1 MSALPAVF
9 GRPVSF
15 PLRRTKM
22 SKPIMRLLLSTAAI
36 GLSLSVPASAADID
50 AEAVFKENDC
60 HKCHH
65 ATKAKKGPALAKT
78 AAKYREK
85 KLDEKEAIKHMTAG
99 KKVKLDDGTEE
110 DHKIIDTKDVQVQTA
125 VAKWILNH

>member
-1 MSALPAVF
+1 
-9 GRPVSF
+9 
-15 PLRRTKM
+15 M
-22 SKPIMRLLLSTAAI
+22 SKRLLSLLAAAV
-36 GLSLSVPASAADID
+36 GLSLSATAFAAEID

-65 ATKAKKGPALAKT
+65 ATKAKKGPALAKI
-78 AAKYREK
+78 AAKYKEK

-110 DHKIIDTKDVQVQTA
+110 DHKVIDTKEVQVQMA
-125 VAKWILNH
+125 VAKWMLNH

>member
-1 MSALPAVF
+1 MTKFILPPIILSATIFTMAGLCLSAPAFAQV
-9 GRPVSF
+9 
-15 PLRRTKM
+15 
-22 SKPIMRLLLSTAAI
+22 
-36 GLSLSVPASAADID
+36 D

-65 ATKAKKGPALAKT
+65 ATKAKKGPSLAKIT
-78 AAKYREK
+78 AKYKEK

-110 DHKIIDTKDVQVQTA
+110 DHKVIDTKDVAVQTA
-125 VAKWILNH
+125 VAKWMLTR

>member
-1 MSALPAVF
+1 MIRRSLPMLAAVV
-9 GRPVSF
+9 G
-15 PLRRTKM
+15 LG
-22 SKPIMRLLLSTAAI
+22 LAA
-36 GLSLSVPASAADID
+36 PAFAAEID

-65 ATKAKKGPALAKT
+65 ATKAKKGPALAKI
-78 AAKYREK
+78 AAKYKEK

-110 DHKIIDTKDVQVQTA
+110 DHKVIDTKDVAVQTA
-125 VAKWILNH
+125 VAKWMLAR

>member
-1 MSALPAVF
+1 MIRVSLIILAAV
-9 GRPVSF
+9 V
-15 PLRRTKM
+15 
-22 SKPIMRLLLSTAAI
+22 
-36 GLSLSVPASAADID
+36 GLSLPVPALAQADP
-50 AEAVFKENDC
+50 ETVFKENDC

-65 ATKAKKGPALAKT
+65 ATRSKKGPSLQKI

-110 DHKIIDTKDVQVQTA
+110 DHKVIDTKDVKVQTA
-125 VAKWILNH
+125 VAKWMLSH